1 MKNCY
6 NLINNINDIIDDILS
21 NKKNKENNFINGNKF
36 QEIKKTNENKI
47 IYRTTK
53 IENINN
59 FEIKNIKKKDNYY
72 IFYNRKIKKSFVLSD
87 INSKSI
93 GNSFLDYKTNN
104 NNYKEIKNKQNKYK
118 NKEEQNENNNF
129 DL

>member
-47 IYRTTK
+47 INRTTK

-59 FEIKNIKKKDNYY
+59 FEIKNKKRRLLY
-72 IFYNRKIKKSFVLSD
+72 IS
-87 INSKSI
+87 
-93 GNSFLDYKTNN
+93 
-104 NNYKEIKNKQNKYK
+104 
-118 NKEEQNENNNF
+118 
-129 DL
+129 